1 MASHRPKRISELAS
15 VDSDIETPEKSGKN
29 SLYSKNYGM
38 FPKRI
43 ADFDIQEY
51 DSDDDKNDKLNCAIL
66 NDSFVL
72 SPSKDFDIPSTPA
85 TSKDSA
91 KKSKQQEENNRNV
104 INQCSKSADDSG
116 FISRIS
122 TLKVRSPDISKFNPV
137 AVEENSKANRRK
149 SRTQL
154 FPSEP
159 PQSTTKPLVFQNSTS
174 NKIEEQKKE
183 EEPVRIQVPAPRLPL
198 TSKKDVESSSHK
210 TPYKKTD
217 QQIFVTPSTRPLP
230 SAKNS
235 TISTCERDQHKRP
248 KILFTTPVSNLAT
261 PIDSRQAS
269 HRKLSPIRE
278 PSEEQE
284 KPSENIVIIN
294 KIEYEVDKKIGSGGS
309 SSVFLAKG
317 RKSGKECAIKLVDLD
332 GDPSVVEGYLNET
345 KLLAKLQGN
354 INVVALYDYCHIP
367 EKNILYM
374 VMEKGDSDLHKILQG
389 YTTHIPVYA
398 LTNYWYQMLQ
408 AVHYIHQNGVIHSD
422 LKPAN
427 FLMING
433 RLKLIDFGIA
443 SNIAIDSTSIIKF
456 SQAGTF
462 NYISPEALID
472 TSSGDSPSTHHQ
484 PRIRLSTKS
493 DVWSLGCILY
503 LLLYKKTPF
512 SHIKVIHQKMMT
524 LTNPKTVIEYP
535 QLPNFYPPIYNEMLR
550 KCLVYNPKERSS
562 VADLLKYPFDMIIPV
577 D

>member
-1 MASHRPKRISELAS
+1 M
-15 VDSDIETPEKSGKN
+15 
-29 SLYSKNYGM
+29 
-38 FPKRI
+38 
-43 ADFDIQEY
+43 
-51 DSDDDKNDKLNCAIL
+51 
-66 NDSFVL
+66 
-72 SPSKDFDIPSTPA
+72 SPTKDIPATPLTKQSTV
-85 TSKDSA
+85 SA
-91 KKSKQQEENNRNV
+91 ENVKILGENNRNV
-104 INQCSKSADDSG
+104 INQSGKTADDSG

-122 TLKVRSPDISKFNPV
+122 TLKVRSPDTVIEKVVPTSVDEKL
-137 AVEENSKANRRK
+137 AQKR

-154 FPSEP
+154 FPPKESNIAQQELKTP
-159 PQSTTKPLVFQNSTS
+159 KPLVFQNKT
-174 NKIEEQKKE
+174 IEEEKKKE
-183 EEPVRIQVPAPRLPL
+183 DEPVRIQVPCPRLPL
-198 TSKKDVESSSHK
+198 TSKKDVESNIE
-210 TPYKKTD
+210 TPFKKND
-217 QQIFVTPSTRPLP
+217 QQMFVTPSTRPFP
-230 SAKNS
+230 SKFHDNS
-235 TISTCERDQHKRP
+235 SSIQSTTCERDQNKRP
-248 KILFTTPVSNLAT
+248 KILFTTPVVARQFPLSNLST
-261 PIDSRQAS
+261 PIDSNRSNLPLPPTS
-269 HRKLSPIRE
+269 HRKLSPIKE
-278 PSEEQE
+278 PSEEKE
-284 KPSENIVIIN
+284 RPKENILTIN
-294 KIEYEVDKKIGSGGS
+294 KVDYEVDKKIGSGGS

-317 RKSGKECAIKLVDLD
+317 RKSGKECAIKLVNLD
-332 GDPSVVEGYLNET
+332 GDQTVVEGYLNET

-389 YTTHIPVYA
+389 YTTHIPLYS

-408 AVHYIHQNGVIHSD
+408 AVNYIHQNGVIHSD

-472 TSSGDSPSTHHQ
+472 TSTGDSPSTHHQ

-512 SHIKVIHQKMMT
+512 SHIKVLHQKMMT

-535 QLPNFYPPIYNEMLR
+535 VLPSFYPPVLVEMLKR
-550 KCLVYNPKERSS
+550 CLVYNPKERSS
-562 VADLLKYPFDMIIPV
+562 VADLLKYPFDMLIPI